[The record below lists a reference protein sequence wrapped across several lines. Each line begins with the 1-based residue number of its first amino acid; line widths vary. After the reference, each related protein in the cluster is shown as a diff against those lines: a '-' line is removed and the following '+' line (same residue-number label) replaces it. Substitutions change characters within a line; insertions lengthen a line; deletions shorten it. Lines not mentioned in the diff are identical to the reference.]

1 MKGDVKGI
9 FHLSRDGEYFFS
21 LKHPAMLVNC
31 TPPILPLI
39 ITARRIHCHNLP
51 NKVQWRSKIQS
62 KLLKHVGIRV
72 DHCPI

>member
-9 FHLSRDGEYFFS
+9 FHLPRDGEDFFS

-39 ITARRIHCHNLP
+39 ITARRIHSHNLP
-51 NKVQWRSKIQS
+51 NKIQWRSKIQS
-62 KLLKHVGIRV
+62 KLFKHVGIRV